1 MGESIFNHL
10 LIYITRVNQL
20 IQCIVELMLQRLSV
34 SYLTELMLHRLS
46 VSYLT
51 ELLLQLVTAIT
62 TKVPIIKRLK
72 GYVFFE
78 HNSLHVA
85 ISI

>member
-1 MGESIFNHL
+1 MHWFVCKGYWGFIFTNVL
-10 LIYITRVNQL
+10 FF
-20 IQCIVELMLQRLSV
+20 
-34 SYLTELMLHRLS
+34 
-46 VSYLT
+46 
-51 ELLLQLVTAIT
+51 LLLQLVTAIT